1 MASIVRRSVESF
13 RFPRPFLD
21 YSVERRS
28 MVRRGT
34 TYAGWWFEPS
44 PGLEGG
50 LVVSAG
56 AGEDISFD
64 VALASEFQASVIII
78 DPTPRAVD
86 HVEAVLQRVGQ
97 APTGTFCPGGKQ
109 DPTAYDLSR
118 VQTEQIQLLRF
129 ALWNQDAD
137 LRFHPPLNPDH
148 VSYTVENWRR
158 EPSADSPAP
167 LHVEG
172 RRLSTLLSPAQT
184 SRIELLKIDIEGAEI
199 EVLHDI
205 LGAGL
210 RPNQILVEFDQLS
223 RPTAD
228 HRKRAK
234 GALRALAAAGYY
246 LAHREALNFSFVQAE
261 FAAVR
266 TVHH

>member
-1 MASIVRRSVESF
+1 MARRFVEPF

-21 YSVERRS
+21 FHFERRS

-34 TYAGWWFEPS
+34 TYGGWWFEPS
-44 PGLEGG
+44 PGLKGG

-64 VALASEFQASVIII
+64 IALASEFQASVIII
-78 DPTPRAVD
+78 DPTPRAVN
-86 HVEAVLQRVGQ
+86 HVEAVLQRVGE
-97 APTGTFCPGGKQ
+97 AATRTFVPGGKQ
-109 DPTAYDLSR
+109 HPTAYDLSR
-118 VQTEQIQLLRF
+118 VTGEQIQLLRF

-137 LRFHPPLNPDH
+137 LQFHPPLDPDH
-148 VSYTVENWRR
+148 VSHTVGNWRR
-158 EPSADSPAP
+158 EPSADSPDP
-167 LHVEG
+167 LHVAG

-184 SRIELLKIDIEGAEI
+184 SLIELLKIDIEGAEI
-199 EVLHDI
+199 EVLRDI

-234 GALRALAAAGYY
+234 GALRALAAAGYR
-246 LAHREALNFSFVQAE
+246 LAHREGLNFSFVR
-261 FAAVR
+261 V
-266 TVHH
+266 